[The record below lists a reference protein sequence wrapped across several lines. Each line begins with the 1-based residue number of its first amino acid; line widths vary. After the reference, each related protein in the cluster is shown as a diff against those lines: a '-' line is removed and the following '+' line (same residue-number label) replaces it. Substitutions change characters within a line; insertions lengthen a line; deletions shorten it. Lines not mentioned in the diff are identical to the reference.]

1 MKKIAFIALA
11 LMVAATVF
19 ANGKSDASA
28 EPAKAEW
35 SGSFAFGGSTT
46 LEPIIVDAI
55 EVMQARYPGVQISY
69 DAPGSSAGV
78 SGAIDGTYSLGCAS
92 RELKDDEKAK
102 GAVATPVA
110 LDGVAVVV
118 NKASVGVDNLSLE
131 QVSNIFAGEIT
142 NWSEVG
148 GKDAPIVVIS
158 RDEASGTRDC
168 FDHATFKAIGKKIVQ
183 TALITTG
190 NGDMVAK
197 VGATPNS
204 IGYCGFGYITKD
216 PGAKAVTVNEVAPSE
231 KNVLAGSY
239 AISRKLNVISKG
251 QFADGS
257 FEKFF
262 LDYLLSSEGQEIA
275 ASNKFIKL

>member
-1 MKKIAFIALA
+1 MKKIALIALA
-11 LMVAATVF
+11 LIVSAALF
-19 ANGKSDASA
+19 ANGGSEAS
-28 EPAKAEW
+28 ETTKAEW

-46 LEPIIVDAI
+46 LEPIIIDAI

-78 SGAIDGTYSLGCAS
+78 NGAIDGTYSLGCAS
-92 RELKDDEKAK
+92 RELKSSEIEK
-102 GAVATPVA
+102 GAVATPIA

-118 NKASVGVDNLSLE
+118 NKASVGIDNLSLE
-131 QVSNIFAGEIT
+131 QVTAIYAGEIT
-142 NWSEVG
+142 NWKEVG
-148 GKDAPIVVIS
+148 GADGEIVVIN

-168 FDHATFKAIGKKIVQ
+168 FNGATVKAAKKSFVE

-197 VGATPNS
+197 VGSTPNA

-216 PGAKAVTVNEVAPSE
+216 PGCKAVTVNEVAATE
-231 KNVLAGSY
+231 ANVLNGSY

-251 QFADGS
+251 KFAEGS

-262 LDYLLSSEGQEIA
+262 LDYLLSAEGQEIA